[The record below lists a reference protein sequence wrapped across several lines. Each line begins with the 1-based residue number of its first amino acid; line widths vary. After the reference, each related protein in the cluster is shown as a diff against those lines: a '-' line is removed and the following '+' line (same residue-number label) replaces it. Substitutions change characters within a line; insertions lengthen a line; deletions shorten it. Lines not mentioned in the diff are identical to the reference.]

1 MAIHFAAKR
10 GPAAAPVARILA
22 VRSAPLAANDNG
34 SLASTQQQN
43 DQLLRAALNHFGQY
57 GLGAART
64 AREQVDK
71 AVSEGDQQG
80 YDRWLGITRTLDR
93 RLAREIERRVPFV
106 QTKPSKAS

>member
-34 SLASTQQQN
+34 SMTSTPEQN
-43 DQLLRAALNHFGQY
+43 DKLLRAALNHFGQH
-57 GLGAART
+57 GLGAARA
-64 AREQVDK
+64 AREQVEK
-71 AVSEGDQQG
+71 AVSDSDQQG
-80 YDRWLGITRTLDR
+80 YDWWLGITRTFDR
-93 RLAREIERRVPFV
+93 RLAREIEQGVPFA